1 MEFSQVTDM
10 QATDTQA
17 STWSSRMEVRCDE
30 TVLKE
35 NALEKKKEKKENIL
49 KKNYT
54 WGILKKKKTS
64 MRSNMGPNWRGK
76 I

>member
-1 MEFSQVTDM
+1 MH
-10 QATDTQA
+10 
-17 STWSSRMEVRCDE
+17 SRR
-30 TVLKE
+30 K
-35 NALEKKKEKKENIL
+35 KKENIL